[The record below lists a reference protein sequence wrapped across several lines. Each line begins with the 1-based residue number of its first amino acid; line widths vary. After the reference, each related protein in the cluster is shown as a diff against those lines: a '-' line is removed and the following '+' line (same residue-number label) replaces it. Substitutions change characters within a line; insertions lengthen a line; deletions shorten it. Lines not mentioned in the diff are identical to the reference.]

1 MVENI
6 REKLNN
12 LRDRNNNFENIVVY
26 SFKVNEHQHINDHEI
41 KRLEHSISS
50 LRQFN
55 KEIAVYLFC
64 DNPHIIPPYFALN
77 YSVRIKPFAEGFDH
91 TMLNAWSIH
100 RWYNLKCFDD
110 EFYNILYVDADTIF
124 YHDVQYLFDTYCTHD
139 VYGREE
145 FGFRHDPNHGGG
157 RNIREQ
163 LDLVESCIYDLGGTC
178 EVYKHCLGVILL
190 NDGIHRDITE
200 RLDEL
205 SKLMEQFKKNQI
217 LLPVPNRRIAD
228 QYAVWVIFS
237 RMGVTEGLFAAQDVT
252 QGWIEEKHTEH
263 FNPVVC
269 HYTTKKEQEF
279 ARSDPKYSNLIRDV
293 DNLGHHIDPHMNA
306 SMNSGVYLS
315 QQAVELVAED
325 NGIVVDSSKDEIFL

>member
-1 MVENI
+1 M
-6 REKLNN
+6 REKLNE
-12 LRDRNNNFENIVVY
+12 LRGKNNDFENIVVY

-55 KEIAVYLFC
+55 KEIAIYLFC

-77 YSVRIKPFAEGFDH
+77 YSVRINPFAEGFDH

-100 RWYNLKCFDD
+100 RWYNLKYFDD

-145 FGFRHDPNHGGG
+145 FGFRHDPNVGGG

-163 LDLVESCIYDLGGTC
+163 LDLVESCIFDLGGTC

-190 NDGIHRDITE
+190 NDGIHRNITE

-279 ARSDPKYSNLIRDV
+279 ARSDPKFSNLIRDV

-325 NGIVVDSSKDEIFL
+325 SGVVVDSSKGEIFL

>member
-1 MVENI
+1 M
-6 REKLNN
+6 
-12 LRDRNNNFENIVVY
+12 
-26 SFKVNEHQHINDHEI
+26 
-41 KRLEHSISS
+41 
-50 LRQFN
+50 
-55 KEIAVYLFC
+55 
-64 DNPHIIPPYFALN
+64 
-77 YSVRIKPFAEGFDH
+77 RIKPFAEGFDH

-100 RWYNLKCFDD
+100 RWYNLKYFDD

-157 RNIREQ
+157 KNIREQ
-163 LDLVESCIYDLGGTC
+163 LDLVESCIYDLGGKC
-178 EVYKHCLGVILL
+178 EVYKHCLGVILINNGL
-190 NDGIHRDITE
+190 HRDITA

-205 SKLMEQFKKNQI
+205 SELMEQFKKNQI

-252 QGWIEEKHTEH
+252 QGWIEQKHKDH
-263 FNPVVC
+263 FNPVIC
-269 HYTTKKEQEF
+269 HYTTNKEQEF
-279 ARSDPKYSNLIRDV
+279 AQSDPKYANLIRDV
-293 DNLGHHIDPHMNA
+293 DSLAEQIDPHMTV

-315 QQAVELVAED
+315 QKAVELVAED
-325 NGIVVDSSKDEIFL
+325 NNIVVDSSKNEIFL

>member
-1 MVENI
+1 MDKNM
-6 REKLNN
+6 REKLNE
-12 LRDRNNNFENIVVY
+12 LRGKNNDFENIVVY

-55 KEIAVYLFC
+55 KEIAIYLFC

-77 YSVRIKPFAEGFDH
+77 YSVRINPFAEGFDH

-100 RWYNLKCFDD
+100 RWYNLKYFDD

-145 FGFRHDPNHGGG
+145 FGFRHDPNVGGG

-163 LDLVESCIYDLGGTC
+163 LDLVESCIFDLGGTC

-205 SKLMEQFKKNQI
+205 SELMEQFKKNQI

-279 ARSDPKYSNLIRDV
+279 ARSDPKFSNLIRDV
-293 DNLGHHIDPHMNA
+293 DNLGQHIDPHMNA

-325 NGIVVDSSKDEIFL
+325 SGIVVDSSKGEIFL

>member
-1 MVENI
+1 MDKNM
-6 REKLNN
+6 REKLNE
-12 LRDRNNNFENIVVY
+12 LRGKNNDFENIVVY

-55 KEIAVYLFC
+55 KEIAIYLFC

-77 YSVRIKPFAEGFDH
+77 YSVRINPFAEGFDH

-100 RWYNLKCFDD
+100 RWYNLKYFDD

-124 YHDVQYLFDTYCTHD
+124 YQDVQYLFDTYCTHD

-145 FGFRHDPNHGGG
+145 FGFRHDPNVGGG

-163 LDLVESCIYDLGGTC
+163 LDLVESCIFDLGGTC

-190 NDGIHRDITE
+190 NDGIHRDIVE

-205 SKLMEQFKKNQI
+205 SELMEQFKKNQI

-279 ARSDPKYSNLIRDV
+279 ARSDPKFSNLIRDV
-293 DNLGHHIDPHMNA
+293 DNLGNHIDPHMNA

-315 QQAVELVAED
+315 QQVVELVAED
-325 NGIVVDSSKDEIFL
+325 SGIVVDSTKGEIFL

>member
-1 MVENI
+1 MDKNM
-6 REKLNN
+6 REKLNE
-12 LRDRNNNFENIVVY
+12 LRGKNNDFENIVVY

-55 KEIAVYLFC
+55 KEIAIYLFC

-77 YSVRIKPFAEGFDH
+77 YSVRINPFAEGFDH

-100 RWYNLKCFDD
+100 RWYNLKYFDD

-145 FGFRHDPNHGGG
+145 FGFRHDPNVGGG

-163 LDLVESCIYDLGGTC
+163 LDLVESCIFDLGGTC

-293 DNLGHHIDPHMNA
+293 DNLGQHIDPHMNA

-325 NGIVVDSSKDEIFL
+325 NGIVVDSSKGEIFL

>member
-1 MVENI
+1 MDKNM
-6 REKLNN
+6 RKKLNE
-12 LRDRNNNFENIVVY
+12 LRGKNNDFENIVVY

-55 KEIAVYLFC
+55 KEIAIYLFC

-77 YSVRIKPFAEGFDH
+77 YSVRINPFAEGFDH

-100 RWYNLKCFDD
+100 RWYNLKYFDD

-124 YHDVQYLFDTYCTHD
+124 YQDVQYLFDTYCTHD

-145 FGFRHDPNHGGG
+145 FGFRHDPNVGGG

-163 LDLVESCIYDLGGTC
+163 LDLVESCIFDLGGTC

-205 SKLMEQFKKNQI
+205 SELMEQFKKNQI

-279 ARSDPKYSNLIRDV
+279 ARSDPKFSNLIRDV

-325 NGIVVDSSKDEIFL
+325 SGIVVDSSKGEIFL

>member
-1 MVENI
+1 MDKNM
-6 REKLNN
+6 REKLNE
-12 LRDRNNNFENIVVY
+12 LRGKNNDFENIVVY

-55 KEIAVYLFC
+55 KEIAIYLFC

-77 YSVRIKPFAEGFDH
+77 YSVRINPFAEGFDH

-145 FGFRHDPNHGGG
+145 FGFRHDPNVGGG

-163 LDLVESCIYDLGGTC
+163 LDLVESCIFDLGGTC

-190 NDGIHRDITE
+190 NDGIHRNITE

-279 ARSDPKYSNLIRDV
+279 ARSDPKFSNLIRDV

-325 NGIVVDSSKDEIFL
+325 SGIVVDSSKGEIFL

>member
-1 MVENI
+1 MDKNM
-6 REKLNN
+6 REKLNE
-12 LRDRNNNFENIVVY
+12 LRGRNNDFENIIVY

-55 KEIAVYLFC
+55 KEIAIYLFC

-100 RWYNLKCFDD
+100 RWYNLKFFDD

-124 YHDVQYLFDTYCTHD
+124 YQDVQYLFDTYCTHD

-145 FGFRHDPNHGGG
+145 FGFRHDPNVGGG

-163 LDLVESCIYDLGGTC
+163 LDLVESCIFDLGGTC

-205 SKLMEQFKKNQI
+205 SELMEQFKKNQI

-252 QGWIEEKHTEH
+252 QGWIEQKHKEY

-279 ARSDPKYSNLIRDV
+279 ALSDPKYSNLIRDV
-293 DNLGHHIDPHMNA
+293 DNLGSQIDPHMNV

-325 NGIVVDSSKDEIFL
+325 NGIVVDSSKGELFL

>member
-1 MVENI
+1 MDKNM
-6 REKLNN
+6 REKLNE
-12 LRDRNNNFENIVVY
+12 LRGKNNDFENIVVY

-55 KEIAVYLFC
+55 KEIAIYLFC
-64 DNPHIIPPYFALN
+64 DKPDTIPPYFALN
-77 YSVRIKPFAEGFDH
+77 YSARIKPFEEGFDH
-91 TMLNAWSIH
+91 DMLNAWSIH
-100 RWYNLKCFDD
+100 RWYNLKHFDD

-145 FGFRHDPNHGGG
+145 FGFRHDPNVGGG

-163 LDLVESCIYDLGGTC
+163 LDLVESCIFDLGGTC

-190 NDGIHRDITE
+190 NDGIHRDITA

-205 SKLMEQFKKNQI
+205 SELMEQFKKNQI

-279 ARSDPKYSNLIRDV
+279 AHSNTKFSNLIRDV
-293 DNLGHHIDPHMNA
+293 DNLGQHIDPHMTS

-325 NGIVVDSSKDEIFL
+325 SGIVVDSSKGEIFL

>member
-1 MVENI
+1 MDKNM
-6 REKLNN
+6 RKKLNE
-12 LRDRNNNFENIVVY
+12 LRGKNNDFENIVVY

-55 KEIAVYLFC
+55 KEIAIYLFC

-77 YSVRIKPFAEGFDH
+77 YSVRINPFAEGFDH

-100 RWYNLKCFDD
+100 RWYNLKYFDD

-145 FGFRHDPNHGGG
+145 FGFRHDPNVGGG

-163 LDLVESCIYDLGGTC
+163 LDLVESCIADLGGTC

-190 NDGIHRDITE
+190 NDGIHRNITE
-200 RLDEL
+200 RLNEL

-293 DNLGHHIDPHMNA
+293 DNLGQHIDPHMNA

-325 NGIVVDSSKDEIFL
+325 SGIVVDSSKGEIFL

>member
-1 MVENI
+1 MDKNM
-6 REKLNN
+6 REKLNE
-12 LRDRNNNFENIVVY
+12 LRGKNNDFENIVVY

-55 KEIAVYLFC
+55 KEIAIYLFC

-77 YSVRIKPFAEGFDH
+77 YSVRINPFAEGFDH

-100 RWYNLKCFDD
+100 RWYNLKYFDD

-124 YHDVQYLFDTYCTHD
+124 YQDVQYLFDTYCTHD

-145 FGFRHDPNHGGG
+145 FGFRHDPNVGGG

-163 LDLVESCIYDLGGTC
+163 LDLVESCIFDLGGTC

-205 SKLMEQFKKNQI
+205 SELMEQFKKNQI

-279 ARSDPKYSNLIRDV
+279 ARSDPKFSNLIRDV

-325 NGIVVDSSKDEIFL
+325 SGIVVDSSKGEIFL